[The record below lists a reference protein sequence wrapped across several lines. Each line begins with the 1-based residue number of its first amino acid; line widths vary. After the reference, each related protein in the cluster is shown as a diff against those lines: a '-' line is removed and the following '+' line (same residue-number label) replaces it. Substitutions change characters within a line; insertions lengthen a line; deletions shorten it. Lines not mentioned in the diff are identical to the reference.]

1 MWQDNVNGLF
11 ELLGGLFIM
20 LSCIK
25 LYKDKKVRGV
35 SVIAIIYF
43 TLWGYW
49 NIHYYPHLGQ
59 WVSFAGGLCVVTVNT
74 IWLAMMIYYIRK
86 EQDDKHSISRS

>member
-1 MWQDNVNGLF
+1 MWQDKLNGIF
-11 ELLGGLFIM
+11 ELVGGLFII

-35 SVIAIIYF
+35 SYIHISYF

-59 WVSFAGGLCVVTVNT
+59 WMSFAGSLAMTLVNT
-74 IWLAMMIYYIRK
+74 IWLGMIFYYRRNEK
-86 EQDDKHSISRS
+86 